1 VRSDSILAMIEL
13 DWHGDIAVLTMN
25 AGENRWNAVTVA
37 ELATA
42 LDEIDARE
50 GSVGLVVTG
59 TGKFFSN
66 GLDLDWIMA
75 DPNATGDFFEVLF
88 RSLARILRF
97 AGPTVAAVNGH
108 AFGAGA
114 MLCTV
119 CDHAVMRADRGY
131 WCMPEADLGL
141 PVDPRIYALLA
152 TRLPKRTLT
161 EAINTGRRWSGPDAV
176 AAGFVDRT
184 APEAEVVPLAVEHA
198 RSLADKDRGVI
209 AVHKRLLHHEALEI
223 LDPGGPNRP
232 AAVTL
237 D

>member
-1 VRSDSILAMIEL
+1 MIEL
-13 DWHGDIAVLTMN
+13 GWHDDIALLTMDG
-25 AGENRWNAVTVA
+25 GENRWNLETAG
-37 ELATA
+37 ELAEA
-42 LDEIDARE
+42 LDEVEGRDAP
-50 GSVGLVVTG
+50 VGLVVTG

-66 GLDLDWIMA
+66 GLDLDWLMA
-75 DPNATGDFFEVLF
+75 DLDASGDFFGVLF

-119 CDHAVMRADRGY
+119 CDHAVMREDRGY

-141 PVDPRIYALLA
+141 AVDPRIYALLA

-176 AAGFVDRT
+176 GAGFVDRT
-184 APEAEVVPLAVEHA
+184 APADQVVPLAIEHA
-198 RSLADKDRGVI
+198 AALAGKNRDVI
-209 AVHKRLLHHEALEI
+209 AEHKRLLHHEALEI
-223 LDPGGPNRP
+223 LDPGGPNHP
-232 AAVTL
+232 AGHR
-237 D
+237 

>member
-1 VRSDSILAMIEL
+1 MIEL
-13 DWHGDIAVLTMN
+13 EWHDDIALLTMN
-25 AGENRWNAVTVA
+25 GGENRWNLDTAT
-37 ELATA
+37 ELAST
-42 LDEIDARE
+42 LDRVEARE
-50 GSVGLVVTG
+50 GPVGLVVTG

-66 GLDLDWIMA
+66 GLDLDWLMA
-75 DPNATGDFFEVLF
+75 DLDGTGDFFPVLF

-119 CDHAVMRADRGY
+119 CDHAVMREDRGY

-141 PVDPRIYALLA
+141 AVDPRIYALLA
-152 TRLPKRTLT
+152 TRLPKRSLA
-161 EAINTGRRWSGPDAV
+161 EAINTGHRWTGPEAM

-184 APEAEVVPLAVEHA
+184 APEDQVVPLALDRA
-198 RSLADKDRGVI
+198 RSLASKNRAVI
-209 AVHKRLLHHEALEI
+209 AEHKRLLHHEALEI

-232 AAVTL
+232 GEPG
-237 D
+237 